1 MSTDV
6 NPQRIVNARI
16 VNEGAVVEGDLL
28 IEGGRIAAVGTVP
41 DGPGEITDAQG
52 AWLLP
57 GMIDDQVHFRE
68 PGFTH
73 KGNIASESAAAVA
86 GGITSYMEMPNCNP
100 LTIDQARLDD
110 KRERA
115 ARCSHANYAF
125 YLGAT
130 NDNLEDIK
138 SVDPS
143 SACGVK
149 VFMGASTGNML
160 VDNPETLEG
169 IFASTP
175 LLIATHCEDTPTI
188 QANEAAALARYGED
202 IPITEHPRIRS
213 EAACYKSSELAVQL
227 AKRHGS
233 KLHVLHLTTAR
244 ELAHFTTG
252 DLAGKRIT
260 AEACVHH
267 LFFDETWYADKG
279 NDIKCNPAIKR
290 PEDREALLAAV
301 KDGRI
306 DVIATDHAP
315 HTREEKSRLYME
327 APAGLPLVQHALLS
341 LFEHCRR
348 GLLEVPTIALKT
360 AHAPARLFGVRER
373 GFIREG
379 YHADLVLVSEG
390 RTDGG
395 ANLLAKCGWSPF
407 AGIEFGH
414 RIEATWVNGA
424 QRFAHGQLL
433 DGPFGQPLEFN
444 R

>member
-1 MSTDV
+1 MSR
-6 NPQRIVNARI
+6 QRIVNARI

-28 IEGGRIAAVGTVP
+28 IQDGRIAAIGTAP
-41 DGPGEITDAQG
+41 DGPGPVIDAQG

-73 KGNIASESAAAVA
+73 KGDIASESAAAVA

-100 LTIDQARLDD
+100 LTIDQARLNA
-110 KRERA
+110 KRDRA
-115 ARCSHANYAF
+115 AHCSHANYAF

-130 NDNLEDIK
+130 NDNLEAIK
-138 SVDPS
+138 SVDPA

-160 VDNPETLEG
+160 VDDPQALEG

-188 QANEAAALARYGED
+188 QANEAAALARYGEQ
-202 IPITEHPRIRS
+202 IPFAEHPRIRS
-213 EAACYKSSELAVQL
+213 EEACYKSSALAVQL
-227 AKRHGS
+227 ARRHGS

-244 ELAHFTTG
+244 ELEHFSTG
-252 DLAGKRIT
+252 ELAGKRIT

-267 LFFDETWYADKG
+267 LFFDATWYAEKG
-279 NDIKCNPAIKR
+279 ADIKCNPAIKR

-301 KDGRI
+301 NDGRI

-315 HTREEKSRLYME
+315 HTREEKSRPYRQ
-327 APAGLPLVQHALLS
+327 APAGLPLAQHALLS
-341 LFEHCRR
+341 LFEHRR
-348 GLLEVPTIALKT
+348 GGLLDPPTIAQKT
-360 AHAPARLFGVRER
+360 AHAPAQLFGVRER

-379 YHADLVLVSEG
+379 YHADLVLVREG

-395 ANLLAKCGWSPF
+395 ANLFAKCGWSPF
-407 AGIEFGH
+407 AGMAFSH
-414 RIEATWVNGA
+414 RIDATWVNGV
-424 QRFAHGQLL
+424 QRFADGKLL
-433 DGPFGQPLEFN
+433 DGPFGQALEFS

>member
-1 MSTDV
+1 MSR
-6 NPQRIVNARI
+6 QRIVNARI
-16 VNEGAVVEGDLL
+16 VNEGAIVEGDVL
-28 IEGGRIAAVGTVP
+28 IENGRIAAVGTVP
-41 DGPGEITDAQG
+41 EGRGSVTDAKG

-73 KGNIASESAAAVA
+73 KGDIASESAAAVA

-100 LTIDQARLDD
+100 LTIDQARLND
-110 KRERA
+110 KRRRA
-115 ARCSHANYAF
+115 AGCSHANYAF

-138 SVDPS
+138 RVDPA

-160 VDNPETLEG
+160 VDDAETLEG

-175 LLIATHCEDTPTI
+175 LLIATHCEDTPII

-202 IPITEHPRIRS
+202 IPIAEHPRIRS
-213 EAACYKSSELAVQL
+213 EEACYKSSELAVQL
-227 AKRHGS
+227 ARRHGS

-244 ELAHFTTG
+244 ELAHFSTG
-252 DLAGKRIT
+252 DLAGKQIT

-267 LFFDETWYADKG
+267 LFFDDSWYAEKG
-279 NDIKCNPAIKR
+279 ADIKCNPAIKR

-301 KDGRI
+301 NDGRI

-315 HTREEKSRLYME
+315 HTREEKSRPYLR
-327 APAGLPLVQHALLS
+327 APAGLPLAQHALLS
-341 LFEHCRR
+341 LFEHRR
-348 GLLEVPTIALKT
+348 HGLLDAPTIAQKT

-395 ANLLAKCGWSPF
+395 ANLFAKCGWSPF

-414 RIEATWVNGA
+414 RIEATWVNGT
-424 QRFAHGQLL
+424 QRFADGQLL